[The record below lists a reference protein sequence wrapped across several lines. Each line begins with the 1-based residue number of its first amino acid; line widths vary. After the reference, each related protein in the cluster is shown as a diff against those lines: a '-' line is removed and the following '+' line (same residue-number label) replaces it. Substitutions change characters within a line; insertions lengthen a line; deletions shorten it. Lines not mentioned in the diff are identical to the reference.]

1 MPCLDYKHFG
11 NMVGNLTDLIVKEQ
25 NWQPMIDEIWN
36 NRQPDDYTGTNINKR
51 DFMRSWTHSRTAK
64 PVSLEELMET
74 GESIDG
80 ETLYDVADPREEFET
95 KVISE
100 IRMEQFKEK
109 LTDQDRQILQMRYE
123 GHSLQEIADAV
134 GFKTPSAVSKHIEK
148 IAGAYEDFVSDE
160 YGSFLE
166 THTN

>member
-1 MPCLDYKHFG
+1 
-11 NMVGNLTDLIVKEQ
+11 
-25 NWQPMIDEIWN
+25 
-36 NRQPDDYTGTNINKR
+36 
-51 DFMRSWTHSRTAK
+51 
-64 PVSLEELMET
+64 MET

-100 IRMEQFKEK
+100 IQMEQFKET
-109 LTDQDRQILQMRYE
+109 LTEQDRQILQMRYE
-123 GHSLQEIADAV
+123 GNSLQEIADAV

-160 YGSFLE
+160 YDSFLDK
-166 THTN
+166 HTN